1 MKHPERLIPEEDPF
15 VTGEK
20 SSYMTYEAIEKMT
33 RGLAKGLEDQA
44 IKDEEKGF
52 VMLTK
57 DGRNLAQRLEE
68 AAEIAAKMWRYS
80 KPRMNE
86 EE

>member
-1 MKHPERLIPEEDPF
+1 MKHPERLIPGEDPF

-44 IKDEEKGF
+44 IKDEEKGLII
-52 VMLTK
+52 LTR
-57 DGRNLAQRLEE
+57 DGRNLAQKLEE
-68 AAEIAAKMWRYS
+68 AADVAAKMWSYS
-80 KPRMNE
+80 KSHMNKY
-86 EE
+86 